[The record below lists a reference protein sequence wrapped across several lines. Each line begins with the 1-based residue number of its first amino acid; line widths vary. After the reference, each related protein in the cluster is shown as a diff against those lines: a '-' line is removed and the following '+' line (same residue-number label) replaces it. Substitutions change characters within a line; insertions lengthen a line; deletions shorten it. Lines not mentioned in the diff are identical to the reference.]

1 MTKKHKIRKSKHL
14 LESKKDVDEN
24 VENILRMI
32 EEENEQTENEQDDS
46 GNPVRKSKLSSL
58 VKGFHEDY
66 QYLHKHYKQLI
77 SKLETAGHSSSGSD
91 SSDSDVEGD
100 RLENNVTTPK
110 AVLNEENGLNHKL
123 DEVHSMEAEIEM
135 LKQSTEEHTKEISD
149 LKQLLEK
156 AIKDKEATRGEFT
169 LEVAN
174 LSSENENLKSLVETA
189 KREEGDL
196 LNIIKSKEN
205 EVKTLSSEKQTIEE
219 ERDNLKM
226 SVVDMKKEMEDL
238 SNQLKDTVDKCSVM
252 ASELEKSLKAEK
264 EVQTLFE
271 ENQNLKNHNLM
282 LSVEHDNLKA
292 LHHNLDIE
300 CCQLKATIAETKAEN
315 ESLTTENHSAE
326 RKLQQL
332 RVEIDGLM
340 AETTVIM
347 NNLDKE
353 RSTAAEEKERLTSEN
368 SVYMSELEEAQSNV
382 KDLEKELESTKSVLN
397 NRIAEL
403 CKEKNSTTSE
413 IERLEASLM
422 NHQNDLSQQL
432 DRISDMQKT
441 TENLELANSNLHNE
455 IVKVQGQKN
464 EAVASIVNLESM
476 LEQQVQEIANLQ
488 EANKE
493 LKAAKT
499 DLHNEVMLLQ
509 QEKIVAL
516 TQLQE
521 YEAQIKN
528 LRIDLEQQCNQISV
542 MQQANEETQD
552 KNSSLHKQLE
562 ETRIHLQEEIIALQ
576 GEKEEAISSL
586 QQSNDSLKTLEVQLE
601 QQREQISVLQLAHED
616 LQNSNSNLEMQLEE
630 AKVSHHAEI
639 LALQDEKN
647 KIISELQQSDGCIK
661 NLRFELEQG
670 KEQTSILLHANED
683 MKNNI
688 SVLDKQLEEVR
699 SSLHAEIAEVR
710 AEKETALS
718 ELHMSQTSIRNLE
731 SVVEKQ
737 TENILTLE
745 KANDKLNNKIC
756 ILTEQVEQAKAELH
770 KEVAAIQ
777 EEKDTALTQLR
788 QSEFSIQDL
797 ENEVTRLKDELSIQL
812 EKNSTLDKQFEEF
825 KSKLHAEILDL
836 RAEKDTSL
844 LELQTS
850 QDSVRNLEILVEKQT
865 ENISTLHQAN
875 DELQK
880 NIYTLTEQSQ
890 QAKEE
895 MQDELKAIQEE
906 KDTVLT
912 QLKQSETSVQNLED
926 EVTRLK
932 EELSVQLENNS
943 TLDKQFAE
951 ARSNL
956 HAEISDLRAEK
967 GTSLLELQMSQASV
981 RNLEILVGKQTENIS
996 TLQQANEELQKNI
1009 YTLTEQSQQV
1019 KVEMQSDLKAIQEE
1033 KNAVLSQLKQSETS
1047 VQNLENEVIRL
1058 KEELSVQLENN
1069 STLDKQFEEA
1079 RSNLHAE
1086 ISELRADKNT
1096 SLLKLQTS
1104 QDSVRNLEI
1113 VVEKQT
1119 ENIST
1124 LQQAND
1130 ELQKNI
1136 YTLTE
1141 QSQRD
1146 KAEMQDELKAI
1157 QEDKDAVLTQL
1168 KQSETSVQNLE
1179 DELTRLKEELSVQLE
1194 NNSTLDKQFAEARS
1208 NLHAEISDLHTEKD
1222 TSLRELQTSQACVR
1236 NLEIVVEK
1244 QTENISTL
1252 QQANDELQKNVY
1264 TLTEQSQQAK
1274 VEMQDEL
1281 KSIQEEKDAALTQL
1295 KLSETS
1301 VQNLENEVTRL
1312 KWEFSVQLENNS
1324 TLDKQLEEAM
1334 LKVSSLHEN
1343 LEKAQAEAA
1352 CQLDGMSTKTK
1363 DLEETINQLSS
1374 QKTKLEKDVK
1384 IMIEACTENMSC
1396 LAGFE
1401 DRVTQKISDQEAGLK
1416 VLHQSLGGAV
1426 GSCQRLQYAYDEVST
1441 RASHLEILK
1450 RSQMEQIDQLEQ
1462 KNTETV
1468 EKHRLLEEEKLSAN
1482 KENIKLQKHVQDL
1495 EVQLQLAK
1503 QKLKVTEAESKCKEE
1518 RYEASVEALRAE
1530 ICHLEQLV
1538 QQFSGR
1544 VSLLEGTLMQ
1554 VKGHAESVV
1563 CKWADK
1569 LDELETICSQNFVLF
1584 IDRSSACSDELK
1596 ILRKK
1601 VHDHLN
1607 EQKELANANNEL
1619 AIRFKEKEMVVSEMV
1634 KSAAEAQTKMLQLQK
1649 TVDEKEDELAA
1660 RVQEKRE
1667 AIKQLSDTIVYH
1679 KNYSDDLV
1687 RYIRSQ
1693 SRPRLPFC
1701 L

>member
-1069 STLDKQFEEA
+1069 STLDKQF
-1079 RSNLHAE
+1079 
-1086 ISELRADKNT
+1086 
-1096 SLLKLQTS
+1096 
-1104 QDSVRNLEI
+1104 
-1113 VVEKQT
+1113 
-1119 ENIST
+1119 
-1124 LQQAND
+1124 
-1130 ELQKNI
+1130 
-1136 YTLTE
+1136 
-1141 QSQRD
+1141 
-1146 KAEMQDELKAI
+1146 
-1157 QEDKDAVLTQL
+1157 
-1168 KQSETSVQNLE
+1168 
-1179 DELTRLKEELSVQLE
+1179 
-1194 NNSTLDKQFAEARS
+1194 AEARS